1 MRFILLLISVF
12 FVNAMQAQLSAE
24 DRRATAHMEPFAI
37 KVTAAKTK
45 PIQALQGPNLV
56 LIDVRT
62 AEEAAV
68 GKIKGAIQIDYK
80 APDFK
85 EKVAAL
91 DKTKQYLLYCYA
103 GGLAERAMKT
113 MQEMGFKQL
122 YCMTDGYRAYAPVED
137 TTK

>member
-1 MRFILLLISVF
+1 MRFILLLISLF
-12 FVNAMQAQLSAE
+12 FVNAMRAQLSAE

-85 EKVAAL
+85 EKVLAL
-91 DKTKQYLLYCYA
+91 DKTKQYLLYC
-103 GGLAERAMKT
+103 
-113 MQEMGFKQL
+113 
-122 YCMTDGYRAYAPVED
+122 
-137 TTK
+137 

>member
-1 MRFILLLISVF
+1 MFPHS
-12 FVNAMQAQLSAE
+12 
-24 DRRATAHMEPFAI
+24 
-37 KVTAAKTK
+37 
-45 PIQALQGPNLV
+45 
-56 LIDVRT
+56 
-62 AEEAAV
+62 
-68 GKIKGAIQIDYK
+68 
-80 APDFK
+80 
-85 EKVAAL
+85 AL